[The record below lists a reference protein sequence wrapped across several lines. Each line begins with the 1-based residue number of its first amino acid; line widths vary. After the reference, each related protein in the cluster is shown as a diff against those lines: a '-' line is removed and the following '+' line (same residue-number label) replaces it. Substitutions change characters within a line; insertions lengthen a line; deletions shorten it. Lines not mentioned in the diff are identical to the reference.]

1 MAKIENLSVY
11 PLTTPTADDFIIG
24 TDTSND
30 NRTVSFKIADIS
42 AAGGI
47 QGLQNVLDT
56 GNTATQNIN
65 LTGNITV
72 VGTVYPT
79 TITAAGTAG
88 VAGQI
93 LSSTGTGIQWVNA
106 AADQD
111 LQSVLTV
118 GNTTTL
124 DIITSGNIT
133 STGNITM
140 NGASQTLALSN
151 GTDMTL
157 AVNSDITTSG
167 NINLSGATSVLNLG
181 ATAAIND
188 YSGATGT
195 AGQILTVNALGTG
208 VEWST
213 GIPTQSMP
221 TLQQVLTAG
230 NTAVGVGISL
240 TATSP
245 LTLDATSNIV
255 SAGDNTFSGTNTF
268 SANGTLVTTAGV
280 VLSGSLFDGAGTGT
294 LGQVLTST
302 ATGVAWSDLSAYGLV
317 SVTTAAPTLA
327 TVPSLPLVAST
338 AAGAVTLTQRIY
350 AGSSLI
356 GVVPAGGTASTFL
369 RGDGSWATPTGT
381 GVTSVTGAASSVS
394 TGTPQTIT
402 PTTGAVV
409 VTPHSYSGG
418 GNVGHVPSGGTG
430 STFLRGDGTW
440 ATAAGTPQWSAYF
453 KFLNGKFTVTAGDYM
468 INGGVTDFG
477 GANPA
482 QSFIVSHGAIA
493 PSTLA
498 ITNDR
503 LMENIYFGNAGD
515 GGCIT
520 SYPKTAV
527 CEIDY
532 QVLLDQT
539 CNVTIDVWKV
549 PETGGTANAT
559 PLATGTIAIT
569 SGVLA
574 TGNLT
579 VAAGTANEIIAG
591 DRAMITWRS
600 DTTYSNKQMTMGLTC
615 RFQGAA

>member
-11 PLTTPTADDFIIG
+11 PLTTPTADDFIVG

-30 NRTVSFKIADIS
+30 NRTVSFKISDLA
-42 AAGGI
+42 AAGGL
-47 QGLQNVLDT
+47 QGLQSVLDT
-56 GNTATQNIN
+56 GNTATQNID

-88 VAGQI
+88 TAGQI
-93 LSSTGTGIQWVNA
+93 LSSTGTGIQWINA
-106 AADQD
+106 PADQD

-140 NGASQTLALSN
+140 NGTAQTLALSN

-167 NINLSGATSVLNLG
+167 NINLSGATSVLNFG

-195 AGQILTVNALGTG
+195 AGQILTVNGAGTG
-208 VEWST
+208 IEWST

-230 NTAVGVGISL
+230 NTAVGVGINL

-294 LGQVLTST
+294 VGQVLTST
-302 ATGVAWSDLSAYGLV
+302 STGVSWADLSTYGLV
-317 SVTTAAPTLA
+317 SVTTATPTLA
-327 TVPSLPLVAST
+327 TVPLLPLVAST
-338 AAGAVTLTQRIY
+338 TAGAVTLTQRIY

-356 GVVPAGGTASTFL
+356 GVVPSGGTASTFL

-409 VTPHSYSGG
+409 VTPHSYAGG
-418 GNVGHVPSGGTG
+418 ANVGHVPPGGSAT
-430 STFLRGDGTW
+430 TFLRGDGNWVTPTVEYNEYLKFANSKW
-440 ATAAGTPQWSAYF
+440 SVAA
-453 KFLNGKFTVTAGDYM
+453 AGDYM
-468 INGGVTDFG
+468 INPGVGDFNLG
-477 GANPA
+477 NPA
-482 QSFIVSHGAIA
+482 ANFAISHGASDPSAVAITDARLAANIIA
-493 PSTLA
+493 ANTTTTCPTPYPNMQLCQVSYQWFCDQAATYTFDIWKVQRTGGVANASVAATATVVTIASTLA
-498 ITNDR
+498 TGSFTIT
-503 LMENIYFGNAGD
+503 AG
-515 GGCIT
+515 
-520 SYPKTAV
+520 SV
-527 CEIDY
+527 
-532 QVLLDQT
+532 
-539 CNVTIDVWKV
+539 
-549 PETGGTANAT
+549 
-559 PLATGTIAIT
+559 
-569 SGVLA
+569 SVLA
-574 TGNLT
+574 NTDTYILT
-579 VAAGTANEIIAG
+579 V
-591 DRAMITWRS
+591 RS
-600 DTTYSNKQMTMGLTC
+600 SATFSNKVCSLGLTLK
-615 RFQGAA
+615 FQGA

>member
-11 PLTTPTADDFIIG
+11 PLTTPTADDFIVG

-30 NRTVSFKIADIS
+30 NRTVSFKISDLA
-42 AAGGI
+42 AAGGL
-47 QGLQNVLDT
+47 QGLQSVLDT
-56 GNTATQNIN
+56 GNTATQNID

-88 VAGQI
+88 TAGQI
-93 LSSTGTGIQWVNA
+93 LSSTGTGIQWINA

-140 NGASQTLALSN
+140 NGAAQTLALSN

-167 NINLSGATSVLNLG
+167 NINLSGATSVLNFG
-181 ATAAIND
+181 AGAAIND
-188 YSGATGT
+188 SAGSTGT
-195 AGQILTVNALGTG
+195 TGQIITLNGAG
-208 VEWST
+208 EIIWNT

-230 NTAVGVGISL
+230 NTAVGVGINL

-245 LTLDATSNIV
+245 LTLDASSNIV

-302 ATGVAWSDLSAYGLV
+302 ATGVSWADLSTYGLV
-317 SVTTAAPTLA
+317 SVTTATPTLA
-327 TVPSLPLVAST
+327 TVPLLPLVAST

-356 GVVPAGGTASTFL
+356 GVVPSGGTASTFL

-409 VTPHSYSGG
+409 VTPHSYAGG
-418 GNVGHVPSGGTG
+418 ANVGHVPTGGSAT
-430 STFLRGDGTW
+430 TFLRGDGTW
-440 ATAAGTPQWSAYF
+440 AAIAGVPRWSQYF
-453 KFLNGKFTVTAGDYM
+453 KFFNGKFTVTSGDYM
-468 INGGVTDFG
+468 INAGIGDFG
-477 GANPA
+477 AATPSQN
-482 QSFIVSHGAIA
+482 FIVSHGASSPA
-493 PSTLA
+493 AVA
-498 ITNDR
+498 ITDAR

-515 GGCIT
+515 GSCLSG
-520 SYPKTAV
+520 YPINSV
-527 CEIDY
+527 CSVDY
-532 QVLLDQT
+532 QILLDQT
-539 CNVTIDVWKV
+539 CNVTIDIWKV
-549 PETGGTANAT
+549 DEAGGTATAT
-559 PLATGTIAIT
+559 PLASGTIAIT
-569 SGVLA
+569 ASTLA
-574 TGNLT
+574 TGELT
-579 VAAGTANEIIAG
+579 VASGTNNQLAAGE
-591 DRAMITWRS
+591 RAIITWRS
-600 DTTYSNKQMTMGLTC
+600 DTTYSNKALSMGLTV
-615 RFQGAA
+615 RFQAV

>member
-11 PLTTPTADDFIIG
+11 PLTTPTADDFIVG

-30 NRTVSFKIADIS
+30 NRTVSFKISDLA
-42 AAGGI
+42 AAGGL
-47 QGLQNVLDT
+47 QGLQSVLDT
-56 GNTATQNIN
+56 GNTATQNID

-88 VAGQI
+88 TAGQI
-93 LSSTGTGIQWVNA
+93 LSSTGTGIQWINA

-140 NGASQTLALSN
+140 NGAAQTLALSN

-167 NINLSGATSVLNLG
+167 NINLSGASSVLNFG
-181 ATAAIND
+181 TGAAIND
-188 YSGATGT
+188 SAGSTGT
-195 AGQILTVNALGTG
+195 TGQIITLNGAG
-208 VEWST
+208 EIIWNT

-230 NTAVGVGISL
+230 NTAVGVGINL

-245 LTLDATSNIV
+245 LTLDASSNIV

-302 ATGVAWSDLSAYGLV
+302 ATGVSWADLSTYGLV
-317 SVTTAAPTLA
+317 SVTTAPPTLA
-327 TVPSLPLVAST
+327 TVPLLPLVAST

-356 GVVPAGGTASTFL
+356 GVVPSGGTASTFL

-381 GVTSVTGAASSVS
+381 GVTSVTAVAPAAS
-394 TGTPQTIT
+394 TGTSLTIT
-402 PTTGAVV
+402 PTTGAVQV
-409 VTPHSYSGG
+409 RPNSYAGG
-418 GNVGHVPSGGTG
+418 ANVGHVPAGGSA

-440 ATAAGTPQWSAYF
+440 DNPVAKPEYNKYL
-453 KFLNGKFTVTAGDYM
+453 KFANSKWTVTSGDYM
-468 INGGVTDFG
+468 INPGVGDFNM
-477 GANPA
+477 GAGFSNFA
-482 QSFIVSHGAIA
+482 ISHGAST
-493 PSTLA
+493 PSAVA
-498 ITNDR
+498 ITDAR
-503 LMENIYFGNAGD
+503 FAENIIAANTTT
-515 GGCIT
+515 GCLTAYPNMQLCQISYHWFT
-520 SYPKTAV
+520 SQAA
-527 CEIDY
+527 DY
-532 QVLLDQT
+532 T
-539 CNVTIDVWKV
+539 FDVWKV
-549 PETGGTANAT
+549 PRTGGLANASVV
-559 PLATGTIAIT
+559 ATATVTTAAST
-569 SGVLA
+569 LA

-579 VAAGTANEIIAG
+579 ITAGSVSILANTDTYIL
-591 DRAMITWRS
+591 TVRS
-600 DTTYSNKQMTMGLTC
+600 NTTFSNQLFSLGLTLK
-615 RFQGAA
+615 FQGSV